1 MARRVRPHLLV
12 AVRPRRPR
20 VPAVVGAHP
29 IEVLVRVRPLDVLL
43 DVDPVPVLV
52 GVRPFDVLLDVNPI
66 LMLVDVRA
74 MNVLID
80 MRPIGVLIDMRLV
93 QVRIRVRLVGLF
105 FSLMGLIF
113 GERRHRQ
120 GQQRGRRDSH
130 QCAIDNP
137 WRDWRA

>member
-1 MARRVRPHLLV
+1 M
-12 AVRPRRPR
+12 
-20 VPAVVGAHP
+20 
-29 IEVLVRVRPLDVLL
+29 
-43 DVDPVPVLV
+43 LV